1 MLYCPL
7 ISFPHALILWPM
19 SYWIKA
25 SSVYSLLFTLVHSFI
40 HSFILFFLSCVFL
53 YLCSHVSYGVVFKIE
68 GQHLEA
74 LLLPYGFQGL
84 NSVVT

>member
-53 YLCSHVSYGVVFKIE
+53 YLCSHVSYGVWFLRLKDNIWKLFFYHM
-68 GQHLEA
+68 GS
-74 LLLPYGFQGL
+74 GD
-84 NSVVT
+84 

>member
-25 SSVYSLLFTLVHSFI
+25 SSVYSLLFTLVLSFI
-40 HSFILFFLSCVFL
+40 HSFIYSFLSFMCVL
-53 YLCSHVSYGVVFKIE
+53 VPV
-68 GQHLEA
+68 
-74 LLLPYGFQGL
+74 LPCKLWCGF
-84 NSVVT
+84 